1 MKWVEKHT
9 FLAHGVALGVEELVV
24 LEVVDVEVNVVDVEV
39 GVVDVDIEVG
49 VVKVVDVVVGGVGV
63 TKHEQADEIEDAVLE
78 HWSATSVLV
87 VP

>member
-1 MKWVEKHT
+1 M
-9 FLAHGVALGVEELVV
+9 
-24 LEVVDVEVNVVDVEV
+24 LEVVDVEVD
-39 GVVDVDIEVG
+39 VVDVDIEVG
-49 VVKVVDVVVGGVGV
+49 VVKVVDVAVVVGV

>member
-9 FLAHGVALGVEELVV
+9 FLAHGVALGINELVV
-24 LEVVDVEVNVVDVEV
+24 LEVVDVEVDVVDVE
-39 GVVDVDIEVG
+39 IEVG

-78 HWSATSVLV
+78 HWNATSVLV